1 MRLTGIFFQNEVG
14 FIQSSFFVKAQS
26 YQLVAARLQSP
37 KLKGYF
43 TTPVDNYPW
52 KYADLEK

>member
-26 YQLVAARLQSP
+26 YQLSAISYQLLRKWIDFSFGITES
-37 KLKGYF
+37 GYA
-43 TTPVDNYPW
+43 TS
-52 KYADLEK
+52 